1 MSDRKINMQRV
12 RSMLLWSFLLGGIV
26 TLSIF
31 SIRRKAN
38 ADINAVKIEIVGVL
52 GDQSMISEAEVKRML
67 MEGAGKPLTKAA
79 IRSLDLRKLEVKL
92 NKDKRIERAD
102 IYMDAKDVLH
112 VLVIQKTPVMRVIN
126 ETTGDYYLDIN
137 GKMIPH
143 TVGSSIRVPIV
154 TGITETFTP
163 KIFTA
168 DTNSKLRDIYFMMV
182 KVQKDPFL
190 SSLIEQ
196 VHVSADSIG
205 DIILIPKIGREQLII
220 GDASGL
226 DEKFEKLKIFYQD
239 GLPRLGW
246 NRYKTLNLKYTA
258 QVTGQLVNP
267 NIPKIKSVEIPRDS
281 IQTAMAT
288 TTSNKESIHH

>member
-12 RSMLLWSFLLGGIV
+12 RSTLLWSFLLSGIV
-26 TLSIF
+26 ALSIF

-52 GDQSMISEAEVKRML
+52 GDQSMITEAEVKRML

-79 IRSLDLRKLEVKL
+79 IRSLNLRKLEVKL

-112 VLVIQKTPVMRVIN
+112 VVVIQKTPVMRVVN
-126 ETTGDYYLDIN
+126 EVSGDYYLDIN

-154 TGITETFTP
+154 TGITEVFSP
-163 KIFTA
+163 KIFTVE
-168 DTNSKLRDIYFMMV
+168 TPSKLRDIYYMMV

-267 NIPKIKSVEIPRDS
+267 NISKIKSVEVPRDS
-281 IQTAMAT
+281 TQTAMAT
-288 TTSNKESIHH
+288 TTSNTESIHH